1 MKPEETTD
9 TTDTPKQ
16 LKRYT
21 AIFGGTFDP
30 VHNAHIAL
38 ANAVLEQDLA
48 DEIMY
53 TPAARPP
60 HKLDR
65 SITPAEHR
73 MAMLKLVLDENPNF
87 ALSDYEVVNRLRTS
101 YTINT
106 LRALQAA
113 YPDRRFKLIVGMDNF
128 KEMDTWHRFQEILDD
143 FHIIAFTRPGV
154 VRPSYGQ
161 IQEKFGIKISRSLER
176 NIIETVDMN
185 ISATEIRRRA
195 QKGESFSEFVTPAVY
210 EYIQKNGIYTEK

>member
-1 MKPEETTD
+1 MNTEDKD
-9 TTDTPKQ
+9 LITPPKK

-21 AIFGGTFDP
+21 AVFGGTFDP

-38 ANAVLEQDLA
+38 ANAVLDQDLA
-48 DEIMY
+48 DEIMF

-65 SITPAEHR
+65 SISPAEHR

-106 LRALQAA
+106 LKALQAA

-128 KEMDTWHRFQEILDD
+128 KDMDSWFRFQDILDD
-143 FHIIAFTRPGV
+143 FHIIVFSRPGV

-161 IQEKFGIKISRSLER
+161 IQEKFGIKIAGSLER

-185 ISATEIRRRA
+185 ISATEIRRRIS
-195 QKGESFSEFVTPAVY
+195 KEENISDLVPPAVQN
-210 EYIQKNGIYTEK
+210 YILKNNLYKD